1 MRNTITH
8 VSVFG
13 IAIVVV
19 ALVVIGCGRPQ
30 ASTPQN
36 QKLISSLRTAISAKK
51 TVWLEKCEKILQD
64 RRAEGKVA
72 DTEYDEFQA
81 IIALAKKKQW
91 KEAEQE
97 VIRFQKAQRPIR
109 PK

>member
-1 MRNTITH
+1 MM
-8 VSVFG
+8 
-13 IAIVVV
+13 A

-51 TVWLEKCEKILQD
+51 TVWLEKCNEILQD
-64 RRAEGKVA
+64 RRAEGKVTDA
-72 DTEYDEFQA
+72 EYEEFQA
-81 IIALAKKKQW
+81 IIALAKEKRW

-109 PK
+109 EKTK